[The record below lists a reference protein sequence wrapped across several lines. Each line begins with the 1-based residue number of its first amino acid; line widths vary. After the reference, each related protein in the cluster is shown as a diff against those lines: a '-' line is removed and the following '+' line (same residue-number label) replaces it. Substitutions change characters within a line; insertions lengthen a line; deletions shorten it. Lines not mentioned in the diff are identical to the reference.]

1 MFTSNV
7 ENLQL
12 IKQRLPHFIFTVAYE
27 MGSIYSIGREENR
40 LREVGEM
47 GPHSL
52 KRYSQEEDTFP
63 RAHLLSAVKVIFLQ
77 SVLKWHPTQLL
88 FFQGFAVGCRSRS
101 RSDTTDKVPGPQS
114 RRASDSFASASSLCQ
129 QLA

>member
-27 MGSIYSIGREENR
+27 MGSIYSIGREENW

-47 GPHSL
+47 GPHEVPEKIQS
-52 KRYSQEEDTFP
+52 RGRHIPTRPPSVYSQG
-63 RAHLLSAVKVIFLQ
+63 HLPAVRPEMAP
-77 SVLKWHPTQLL
+77 HPTPVCP
-88 FFQGFAVGCRSRS
+88 GICRRLQIQE
-101 RSDTTDKVPGPQS
+101 PE
-114 RRASDSFASASSLCQ
+114 
-129 QLA
+129 